1 MNVTRLFGSRLLLCS
16 TIIPVQ
22 RLVKTMKAGTQP
34 CITIHHIISVSP
46 SQRLPRGQHVCQLCR
61 GMCFMWGGSLIT
73 VWGVRKATCVSNTPV
88 CFSALQDTLQRMECV
103 RSVQTLAPNVTKGAN
118 AVVSFSTLFITDW
131 HFIIIT
137 TKLYN
142 WLLSRASEFLHSYT
156 TGNVFK
162 RSHFCSS
169 IIHFI
174 KNNTV
179 KTEIFSNIITI

>member
-1 MNVTRLFGSRLLLCS
+1 MHYHTSYNICVTVPEVTQRS
-16 TIIPVQ
+16 T
-22 RLVKTMKAGTQP
+22 
-34 CITIHHIISVSP
+34 CVSAV
-46 SQRLPRGQHVCQLCR
+46 PRDVLHVR
-61 GMCFMWGGSLIT
+61 GKPIT

-88 CFSALQDTLQRMECV
+88 CFSALQDTLQRMEYV
-103 RSVQTLAPNVTKGAN
+103 RCVQTLAPNVTKGAN

-162 RSHFCSS
+162 RSLFCSS

-179 KTEIFSNIITI
+179 KTEIFSNIIKI

>member
-1 MNVTRLFGSRLLLCS
+1 
-16 TIIPVQ
+16 
-22 RLVKTMKAGTQP
+22 MKAGTQP

-46 SQRLPRGQHVCQLCR
+46 SQRLPRGQHVSAVPRDVLHVR
-61 GMCFMWGGSLIT
+61 GKPIT

-88 CFSALQDTLQRMECV
+88 CFSALQDTLQRMEYV
-103 RSVQTLAPNVTKGAN
+103 RSVLTLAPNVTKGAN

-162 RSHFCSS
+162 ISHFCSS
-169 IIHFI
+169 IINFI

-179 KTEIFSNIITI
+179 KTVIF